1 MRMSNESTGSN
12 PYESPQTSPNIEQ
25 LADYKP
31 VIFST
36 KGRIG
41 RLRYLAYSMIYNFLI
56 MFLVGILSA
65 ILIPMIAGN
74 GEESGVMMV
83 MVMGLIYLPV
93 FAIFFIVARRRL
105 HDLDR
110 TGWLTL
116 LMFVPLINIIFGL
129 YLLFGPGSPG
139 ANKYGPAPQA
149 NTALEIII
157 GLIAPIVIIGIL
169 AAIAI
174 PSYQEYVDRAQVIEQ
189 QAQEAQQRA
198 LDAQR
203 Q

>member
-1 MRMSNESTGSN
+1 MSNEAIGSD
-12 PYESPQTSPNIEQ
+12 PYESPQTSPDIEQ
-25 LADYKP
+25 LDSYKP
-31 VIFST
+31 EIFST

-41 RLRYLAYSMIYNFLI
+41 RLRYLAYSMIYNFII
-56 MFLVGILSA
+56 MFLIGILSA
-65 ILIPMIAGN
+65 ILIPMVAGDE
-74 GEESGVMMV
+74 GESGAMMV
-83 MVMGLIYLPV
+83 VVMALIYLPV
-93 FAIFFIVARRRL
+93 FAVFFIVARRRL

-116 LMFVPLINIIFGL
+116 LMFVPLINVIFGL
-129 YLLFGPGSPG
+129 YLLFGSGSPG
-139 ANKYGPAPQA
+139 MNKYGPAPQE

-157 GLIAPIVIIGIL
+157 CLIVPIFIGIL

-174 PSYQEYVDRAQVIEQ
+174 PSYQDYANRAQVIEQ
-189 QAQEAQQRA
+189 QAQDAQQRA